1 MWAEQEE
8 VFQEREETDL
18 GPGVDHGGGV
28 DQDPEGGGVTGRG
41 VDQHEEAI
49 LKMGTDSTLEVTDII
64 SYSLQASLIFLQIK
78 TWFISKCFYFCICKC
93 HITIIVRG
101 FIVTRR

>member
-28 DQDPEGGGVTGRG
+28 DQDPEGGEVTGQG
-41 VDQHEEAI
+41 VDQQEEAI

-64 SYSLQASLIFLQIK
+64 SYSLQASLIFFSFKSKPDLLANV
-78 TWFISKCFYFCICKC
+78 FIFVFVNVILPLLKE
-93 HITIIVRG
+93 G
-101 FIVTRR
+101 L

>member
-18 GPGVDHGGGV
+18 GPGVDHGGEV
-28 DQDPEGGGVTGRG
+28 DQDPEGGDQG
-41 VDQHEEAI
+41 VDQEEEAI
-49 LKMGTDSTLEVTDII
+49 LKMATDSTLEVTDII
-64 SYSLQASLIFLQIK
+64 SISLQDSLIFLQIK
-78 TWFISKCFYFCICKC
+78 TWFISRCFYVCICKC
-93 HITIIVRG
+93 HITIIKRG

>member
-28 DQDPEGGGVTGRG
+28 DQDPEGGEVTGQG
-41 VDQHEEAI
+41 VDQQEEAI
-49 LKMGTDSTLEVTDII
+49 LKMGTDSTLEVTRHYFLFIASF
-64 SYSLQASLIFLQIK
+64 SYFPSNQNLI
-78 TWFISKCFYFCICKC
+78 Y
-93 HITIIVRG
+93 
-101 FIVTRR
+101 

>member
-28 DQDPEGGGVTGRG
+28 DQDPEGGGLIGQW
-41 VDQHEEAI
+41 VDQQEEAI
-49 LKMGTDSTLEVTDII
+49 LKMATDSTLEVTDII
-64 SYSLQASLIFLQIK
+64 SI
-78 TWFISKCFYFCICKC
+78 
-93 HITIIVRG
+93 
-101 FIVTRR
+101 

>member
-8 VFQEREETDL
+8 VFQEREKTGL

-28 DQDPEGGGVTGRG
+28 DQDPEGGEVTDQG
-41 VDQHEEAI
+41 VDQQEEAI

-64 SYSLQASLIFLQIK
+64 SILLQDSLIFLQIK
-78 TWFISKCFYFCICKC
+78 TWFISRCFYFCICKC
-93 HITIIVRG
+93 HITIIERG